1 MKPMTGHWP
10 LRTRWWILR
19 ARWPHGTWRS
29 RALDVWT
36 LVRG

>member
-1 MKPMTGHWP
+1 MRTHGHWP

-19 ARWPHGTWRS
+19 ARWPHTTWTQ
-29 RALDVWT
+29 RAAELWL